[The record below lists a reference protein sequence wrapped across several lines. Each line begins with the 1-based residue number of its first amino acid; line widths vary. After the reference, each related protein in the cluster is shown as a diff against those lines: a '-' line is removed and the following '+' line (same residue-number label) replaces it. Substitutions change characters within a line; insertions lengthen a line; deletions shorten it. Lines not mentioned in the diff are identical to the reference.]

1 LKRRGNSST
10 RLKIGLEPAVLPS
23 RNDEVGPDEDVSGK
37 QHAKDELEEEDELLD
52 SSRVG
57 GGDMGRDRGSGG
69 NAILGNI
76 GPLLVGFAAGGV
88 VRKLIATNAGLLL
101 FLGLVTTLDLALVK
115 ATLDTDSE
123 GIRYLY

>member
-1 LKRRGNSST
+1 
-10 RLKIGLEPAVLPS
+10 
-23 RNDEVGPDEDVSGK
+23 
-37 QHAKDELEEEDELLD
+37 
-52 SSRVG
+52 
-57 GGDMGRDRGSGG
+57 MGRDRGSGG